1 MITYG
6 GYVGVNLLSSAI
18 AGRVPNWGMLGMG
31 FTWSEYF
38 QIWAWALQEM
48 TRIGGV
54 SLLCIMIAP
63 LVWGLLGYHMY
74 LIWAGTTT
82 NESMKWSELQADMAD
97 GCVFKRD
104 LPEGRPKDESVEPVW
119 TLWPVESQQIV
130 LRTTD
135 ALAPRGAQALG
146 TGEWDRVWKL
156 AAVENLYDL
165 GFKDNLTDIFL
176 PRHRLPQT
184 DVAGRGSKDIPQ
196 SRDDAPLN

>member
-1 MITYG
+1 
-6 GYVGVNLLSSAI
+6 
-18 AGRVPNWGMLGMG
+18 
-31 FTWSEYF
+31 
-38 QIWAWALQEM
+38 
-48 TRIGGV
+48 
-54 SLLCIMIAP
+54 
-63 LVWGLLGYHMY
+63 MY

-104 LPEGRPKDESVEPVW
+104 LPEGRPKDESVEPVR

-135 ALAPRGAQALG
+135 ALAPRGAQARG
-146 TGEWDRVWKL
+146 IGEWDRVWKL